1 MKCLIVLHSYH
12 HKNTEQVAKVI
23 AKVLNAQIIA
33 AEQTRPEELQDYGIL
48 GFGSGID
55 SAKHY
60 KPLLDLVDRLPP
72 TSSMRAFIF
81 STCGAPIGLAS
92 DEQFRIMAAKNHA
105 SLRGKLQK
113 KGYMIVDEFSCAGF
127 NTNSFLRF
135 FGGLNRGRPNIED
148 LKHAEEFAQKLIQ
161 NA

>member
-1 MKCLIVLHSYH
+1 
-12 HKNTEQVAKVI
+12 
-23 AKVLNAQIIA
+23 
-33 AEQTRPEELQDYGIL
+33 
-48 GFGSGID
+48 
-55 SAKHY
+55 
-60 KPLLDLVDRLPP
+60 
-72 TSSMRAFIF
+72 
-81 STCGAPIGLAS
+81 
-92 DEQFRIMAAKNHA
+92 MAAKNHA